1 MSSRRTSAT
10 NPAGMLPAGSG
21 GGLLWSRSPSL
32 QAGYDRSARCFP
44 GAGGM
49 SHRPTIRLMRSHSER
64 SAATTRAPARF
75 AGRRPVRV
83 TRDSPNDQCSHTRQD
98 DCWPAQPFLCFDL
111 TMAYF
116 LGVDAGGTASRAIV
130 VALDGTVIGRGVA
143 GPGNPAVAGHQAA
156 RSIGMAIRAALGDH
170 AAGSVRAG
178 VLGVAG
184 AGMLTDPG
192 IAAAFDAEWES
203 IGLTCPVSIVGDAIA
218 ALATAASGG
227 SGTVLIAGT
236 GAIAARITDWRI
248 TRTADGLGWLLGDEG
263 SGRWLGLQAV
273 RATARSWNAA
283 TTIRRSARDDL
294 RLTEPHTAHEPPTTA
309 CAAATDRPATAA
321 AADPTTAEGATGTDG
336 KAATD
341 GPDTAGG
348 PSVIDGLAAEVAA
361 HAGVGSRDEL
371 VRWAGRQPPG
381 RFAELA
387 PLVCAAADAG
397 DPIAQRLVTDAGARL
412 IATLDELEAITTV
425 DGSEAGAAAPDRPVV
440 LAGGLLTADT
450 PVRAGVLAAL
460 QSRGARVA
468 TARDPAA
475 GAAWLAIC
483 RSAGLAGPAASRL
496 HASLHDRMLV
506 RSKEAR

>member
-1 MSSRRTSAT
+1 MSSRPTNAT
-10 NPAGMLPAGSG
+10 NPAFTVRGMLPAGSG
-21 GGLLWSRSPSL
+21 GPLWGRSPSL
-32 QAGYDRSARCFP
+32 QVGYDRSARCFP
-44 GAGGM
+44 GVGGM
-49 SHRPTIRLMRSHSER
+49 SHRPTIRLMRSPSESSGR
-64 SAATTRAPARF
+64 DYADSALCS
-75 AGRRPVRV
+75 GRRPIRF
-83 TRDSPNDQCSHTRQD
+83 TRDSPNDQCSHTWQG

-116 LGVDAGGTASRAIV
+116 LGVDAGGTASRAV
-130 VALDGTVIGRGVA
+130 LVALDGTVIGRAVA
-143 GPGNPAVAGHQAA
+143 GPGNPAAAGHQAA
-156 RSIGMAIRAALGDH
+156 RSIGRAIRTALGDH

-184 AGMLTDPG
+184 VGMLIDPG

-203 IGLTCPVSIVGDAIA
+203 IGLACPVSIVGDAIA

-236 GAIAARITDWRI
+236 GAIAARVTDWRI

-273 RATARSWNAA
+273 RATARCWNAA

-294 RLTEPHTAHEPPTTA
+294 RLATHNPHTAHDLPTTD
-309 CAAATDRPATAA
+309 CAAATDRRA
-321 AADPTTAEGATGTDG
+321 AADGPTAAERTTGTDG
-336 KAATD
+336 KAATN
-341 GPDTAGG
+341 GPGTTGG
-348 PSVIDGLAAEVAA
+348 SSVIDGLAAEVAA

-387 PLVCAAADAG
+387 PLVCAAASAG
-397 DPIAQRLVTDAGARL
+397 DPMAQRLVADAVARL

-425 DGSEAGAAAPDRPVV
+425 DGSEASATAPDRPVV
-440 LAGGLLTADT
+440 LAGGLLTAET

-460 QSRGARVA
+460 QGRGARVA

-475 GAAWLAIC
+475 GAAWLAVC

-496 HASLHDRMLV
+496 HDRMLV
-506 RSKEAR
+506 RSKETR